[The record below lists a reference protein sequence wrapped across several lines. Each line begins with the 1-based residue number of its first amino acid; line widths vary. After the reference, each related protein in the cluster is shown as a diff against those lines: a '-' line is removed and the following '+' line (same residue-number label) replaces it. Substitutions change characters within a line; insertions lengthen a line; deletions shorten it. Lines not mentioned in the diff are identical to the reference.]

1 MYLSSYCVVYKFDE
15 TVNDWAKL
23 DYQGPIAIYSRHYQD
38 EYLQQQQQQQQP
50 QFQQTKPKH
59 SVSEIVSS
67 PTSAYYSNGLII
79 LNRVKPENFTIG
91 LVDTATILKE
101 PQEDPEDVGIKIE
114 LNEELIIV
122 RDLNKVVFGLWVFNE
137 LDRTHL
143 CQVLKYCVGEVQ
155 ELPFV
160 SSSSPTTVTRSTEI
174 AEASTSTND
183 NNNYN
188 YNSNFNT
195 NTNTNTTD
203 TKANST
209 NKRTRRSK
217 KNSGFGSGSG
227 SGGGFFDDASLS
239 NANVKS
245 SNTNTNFNSRG
256 GSGNT
261 TGGKRRVTRG
271 GRGSGS
277 GGIGSPKQQRSR
289 ANTPTPSTGVFNG
302 SSSNTIERNGV
313 SIVADF

>member
-1 MYLSSYCVVYKFDE
+1 MI
-15 TVNDWAKL
+15 
-23 DYQGPIAIYSRHYQD
+23 GPSWTIKVPLPFIRD
-38 EYLQQQQQQQQP
+38 
-50 QFQQTKPKH
+50 TIKT
-59 SVSEIVSS
+59 
-67 PTSAYYSNGLII
+67 TSAHYSNGLII

-122 RDLNKVVFGLWVFNE
+122 RDLNKVVFGLWVFDE

-155 ELPFV
+155 ELPFA
-160 SSSSPTTVTRSTEI
+160 SSSSPAAVTKSSTGY

-183 NNNYN
+183 NDN
-188 YNSNFNT
+188 YNSNT
-195 NTNTNTTD
+195 NSNTTD
-203 TKANST
+203 NKT
-209 NKRTRRSK
+209 NNTSRRTRRSK
-217 KNSGFGSGSG
+217 NNSGSG

-245 SNTNTNFNSRG
+245 SNSNSNSRG
-256 GSGNT
+256 GSGN

-271 GRGSGS
+271 GR
-277 GGIGSPKQQRSR
+277 GSPKQQRSR
-289 ANTPTPSTGVFNG
+289 ANTPTPSTGVVYNG
-302 SSSNTIERNGV
+302 RSNTIERNGV